1 MTIPATRNDAAESP
15 GREAAV
21 SLREVT
27 KESLRDVL
35 ELRVAPDQD
44 RFVASNAVS
53 IAQAHFEPGAA
64 WFRAIYAD
72 ETPVGFLM
80 LHDDP
85 AKPEYH
91 LWRFMIDHRF
101 QGRGFGA
108 RAIELLLEHVR
119 GRPGA
124 VELKLTH
131 VPGDGSPDPFYARL
145 GFAHTGEE
153 DGGELE
159 MRIALR

>member
-1 MTIPATRNDAAESP
+1 MTAATGPR
-15 GREAAV
+15 V
-21 SLREVT
+21 SLRAVT
-27 KESLRDVL
+27 RENLRDVL
-35 ELRVAPDQD
+35 MLSVAPEQA

-53 IAQAHFEPGAA
+53 IAQAHFQPDVA

-85 AKPEYH
+85 EKPEYH

-101 QGRGFGA
+101 QKLGYGRGALG
-108 RAIELLLEHVR
+108 LLLDHVR

-124 VELKLTH
+124 AALTLSY
-131 VPGDGSPDPFYARL
+131 VPGDGSPAAFYERV
-145 GFAHTGEE
+145 GFAHTGEADE
-153 DGGELE
+153 DGELL
-159 MRIALR
+159 MRIDLPRVDAS

>member
-1 MTIPATRNDAAESP
+1 MSAATAAP
-15 GREAAV
+15 RV

-27 KESLRDVL
+27 RENLGEVLRL
-35 ELRVAPDQD
+35 GVAPEQA

-53 IAQAHFEPGAA
+53 IAQAHFHPDVA
-64 WFRAIYAD
+64 WFRAIYAG

-101 QGRGFGA
+101 QKLGYGREA
-108 RAIELLLEHVR
+108 LRLLLDHVR

-124 VELKLTH
+124 VALTLSH
-131 VPGDGSPDPFYARL
+131 VAGDGSPAEFYQRV
-145 GFAHTGEE
+145 GFAHTGEADE
-153 DGGELE
+153 DGELL
-159 MRIALR
+159 MRIDLERAAT